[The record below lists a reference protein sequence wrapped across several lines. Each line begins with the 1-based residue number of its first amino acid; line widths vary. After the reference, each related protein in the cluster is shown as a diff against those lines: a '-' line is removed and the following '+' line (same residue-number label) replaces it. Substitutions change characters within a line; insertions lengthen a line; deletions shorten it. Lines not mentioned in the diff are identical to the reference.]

1 MSSNDT
7 TTNDIGLNQLLGD
20 AAVRHRWRGP
30 TPWIGL
36 VVLAA
41 AALAPARAVQPT
53 HRILRS
59 MPK

>member
-20 AAVRHRWRGP
+20 AAARPWWRRP
-30 TPWIGL
+30 APWIGL

-41 AALAPARAVQPT
+41 AALAPTRSVQPT
-53 HRILRS
+53 HRIPRS